1 MHSTLYSQP
10 ATRLTPALVIYLVD
24 TSDSMSYA
32 CGTTTKIECVN
43 AALRDSIKHMVRRS
57 MQDGVPQPRYQV
69 AILSYGTRVVD
80 VLNGI
85 CSLTELVQTNIPSLY
100 AEGDTDTVAGFAVVE
115 QLLQKYLA
123 ALQRD
128 PAPRCPAPLV
138 CHLTDGMFTTEDPTP
153 VVKRIQTMRVSDGP
167 VLVENVYMADDM
179 LRTQV
184 QDWHRWEGILKEN
197 DLVDVYAKQLF
208 QLSSPLPE
216 TYRQTI
222 NTYGYHL
229 RKGASLF
236 FPGTHRELVKLA
248 LVISAGTQLKDHP

>member
-1 MHSTLYSQP
+1 MYTQP
-10 ATRLTPALVIYLVD
+10 ATTVTPALVIYLID
-24 TSDSMSYA
+24 SSDSMNEP
-32 CGTTTKIECVN
+32 CGETTKIALVN
-43 AALRDSIKHMVRRS
+43 KALRSVLKDMVRRS
-57 MQDGVPQPRYQV
+57 IRDGHPQSRYKI
-69 AILSYGTRVVD
+69 ALFAYNSRVID

-85 CSLTELVQTNIPSLY
+85 CDLPDLINLGVPEIIAS
-100 AEGDTDTVAGFAVVE
+100 GRTDTAGA
-115 QLLQKYLA
+115 YLA
-123 ALQRD
+123 AEKLLRENLHDFQ
-128 PAPRCPAPLV
+128 RCPAPLV

-184 QDWHRWEGILKEN
+184 QDWHRWEGVLFEN
-197 DLVDVYAKQLF
+197 ALVDVYAKQLY

-229 RKGASLF
+229 RKGTSLF
-236 FPGTHRELVKLA
+236 FPGTHSELVKLA